1 MSQRGGLKPRLHTTR
16 DPPAR
21 RIFIIQTAKPGM
33 SDIKRIPDLQGRAVA
48 VENEMG
54 KLVPGIV

>member
-1 MSQRGGLKPRLHTTR
+1 
-16 DPPAR
+16 
-21 RIFIIQTAKPGM
+21 M

-48 VENEMG
+48 FENEMG